1 MTREAA
7 ESFLFPAS
15 LMNENING
23 KVCWIW
29 KEMKEN
35 TSRRVSGIGEIIEG
49 FFFTEFQRK
58 RLGKQMI
65 SVTAKNTTVWCG
77 GGRGYGSRR
86 NWTEHQCRPRGC
98 REREFSIGGGDCTIG
113 ESVGIIF
120 GDSVVR
126 FVFFRRG
133 SSFGLVNALFGE
145 PLVGFVGG
153 DGVAE
158 QRVGGRVD
166 LRQFAERLVAHK
178 ANLVR
183 VLQSTK
189 PNRIR

>member
-65 SVTAKNTTVWCG
+65 SVTAKNTTV
-77 GGRGYGSRR
+77 
-86 NWTEHQCRPRGC
+86 
-98 REREFSIGGGDCTIG
+98 
-113 ESVGIIF
+113 
-120 GDSVVR
+120 
-126 FVFFRRG
+126 
-133 SSFGLVNALFGE
+133 
-145 PLVGFVGG
+145 
-153 DGVAE
+153 
-158 QRVGGRVD
+158 
-166 LRQFAERLVAHK
+166 
-178 ANLVR
+178 
-183 VLQSTK
+183 
-189 PNRIR
+189 